1 MVTLDVPGI
10 LHAAATILIQEDRR
24 LSVEFRDGEIM
35 IKFPTTRRLAEYLD
49 VPHYYVLPYFSE
61 MEENDLIRREER
73 VGISTTTAGT
83 SLVFSMLD
91 DHLKASAEALL
102 GREIFEALGLRVL
115 GCSKDPGES
124 RAPEISR

>member
-10 LHAAATILIQEDRR
+10 LYAAATILIEEDRR
-24 LSVEFRDGEIM
+24 LSVEFREGEIR

-83 SLVFSMLD
+83 SLFFSKLD
-91 DHLKASAEALL
+91 NPLKASAETLL
-102 GREIFEALGLRVL
+102 GREIFEALGLRVRAYS
-115 GCSKDPGES
+115 GEQRES
-124 RAPEISR
+124 RAAEISR